1 MNSTMTESA
10 SQAQILFDQYFH
22 LCATFAVIALIGV
35 YLWFVLSFGPEFMKN
50 RDPYNVTDLIRL
62 YNAFQVVAC
71 TIFVVKAWQIGFT
84 IKYLWKCERFEF
96 FNDLTRLEV
105 SIGYWL
111 FLILRCIEFIET
123 VFFVV
128 RKKQTQATFLHIFH
142 HIGSVLMTFLF
153 IIMEAEYMAIYIA
166 IINSCV
172 HMVMYSYYFFSSFQ
186 NKKLLEVMQRIKPFI
201 TVLQLVQFIIV
212 IVHLTIAIL
221 PSCGASYFF
230 HLQLINFIVLT
241 FLFGQFFVQT
251 YIKKRKVPKSNYTV
265 ATT

>member
-1 MNSTMTESA
+1 MNSTLTDLSA
-10 SQAQILFDQYFH
+10 SQLFDQYFH
-22 LCATFAVIALIGV
+22 LCATFAILALIGI

-50 RDPYNVTDLIRL
+50 RDPYNVVDLIRL

-71 TIFVVKAWQIGFT
+71 SIFVYKAQQIGFSFRF
-84 IKYLWKCERFEF
+84 IWKCEKFEF
-96 FNDLTRLEV
+96 FTDLTRLEV

-128 RKKQTQATFLHIFH
+128 RKKQSQATFLHIFH

-186 NKKLLEVMQRIKPFI
+186 NKKLMQIMKHIKPFI
-201 TVLQLVQFIIV
+201 TIMQLVQFIII

-221 PSCGASYFF
+221 PSCGCGYFF

-241 FLFGQFFVQT
+241 FLFGQFFIQT
-251 YIKKRKVPKSNYTV
+251 YIKKGKAPKSDYSV
-265 ATT
+265 AQT